1 MAIHKIKNL
10 GTPRTNKNDNAIKMG
25 FFCFNTELNAS
36 NSNLSTQLTTA
47 YERYLD
53 ESHVMPSRQRDA
65 FWLLMEDMDD
75 SSSENNINV
84 TGMVDFSRFS
94 HQLNKKAYEFTL
106 IKDKD
111 G

>member
-1 MAIHKIKNL
+1 M
-10 GTPRTNKNDNAIKMG
+10 
-25 FFCFNTELNAS
+25 
-36 NSNLSTQLTTA
+36 
-47 YERYLD
+47 
-53 ESHVMPSRQRDA
+53 
-65 FWLLMEDMDD
+65 MEDMDD